1 MLACELGIPVSRMR
15 LWTWV
20 KRQYRPNVPLQLGDE
35 TSVQVVDDEEEEVI
49 LNHRMQAE
57 LNLYLEVVDQETPPL
72 CDEDI
77 LLFVKVTCPSDVP
90 SLIPPITAYSVL
102 SDGSQI
108 LLFSPHPLPQ
118 SFDAAAQ
125 TVSFVG
131 TQLARTTDRLADLE
145 PDLRR
150 MKGLPESCEIDIY
163 EEVIVDVYEEIE
175 FESLVVR
182 LIGEGYTLQEA
193 ELQHGDI
200 IVFQTRPPHSII
212 RTQTD
217 GELDAQTVP
226 AFFYALKNREREP
239 PERPLKRAK
248 YAEVAIVG
256 CDPAQLAHATKA
268 VQTLRPAAARF
279 RTDAPHL
286 SLVLHRLRVLAVSKV
301 EPLASAELPYSSN
314 EPALVCELA
323 QLPVEPEALVR
334 FELLLAAAAAVQ
346 RAFDEAQAAI
356 TSSSAVTASQA
367 AAEASAEPDG
377 GVSAEQLARRDIL
390 RKECAEAY
398 ARTAEGLQAKD
409 FQREKRELRQE
420 AQALRNAAAQLRA
433 ETETI
438 RRTWLLPDC
447 ECCWSDD
454 EEVDLRDCY
463 LSEVYASAHQA
474 LACHAAWLERV
485 DPARLA

>member
-77 LLFVKVTCPSDVP
+77 LLFVK
-90 SLIPPITAYSVL
+90 
-102 SDGSQI
+102 
-108 LLFSPHPLPQ
+108 